1 MIDVMDENGVPSGR
15 AKPRSSIH
23 RDGDWHRT
31 VHVWLANG
39 RGEVLF
45 QKRSMTKESFPGA
58 WDVSAAGHIESGET
72 SAAAAIKELREE
84 LGIDVPPGDLRLLFS
99 VKSTLTRG
107 NGSFRGSG
115 SFIDNEISDV
125 YVVWLDIDKND
136 FHLQASEVSDVRFV
150 EVARLARLAQGAE
163 TRDTAFAPHKR
174 EYRLLYDY
182 FCVEKKRPP
191 DR

>member
-1 MIDVMDENGVPSGR
+1 MAASVEMIDVVDENGVPSGR

-45 QKRSMTKESFPGA
+45 QKRSSAKESFPGV

-84 LGIDVPPGDLRLLFS
+84 LGIDVRPGDLRLLFS
-99 VKSTLTRG
+99 VKSALTH
-107 NGSFRGSG
+107 GSG

-163 TRDTAFAPHKR
+163 TRDTAFAPHER
-174 EYRLLYDY
+174 EYRRLYDY
-182 FCVEKKRPP
+182 FCAEKKRLP